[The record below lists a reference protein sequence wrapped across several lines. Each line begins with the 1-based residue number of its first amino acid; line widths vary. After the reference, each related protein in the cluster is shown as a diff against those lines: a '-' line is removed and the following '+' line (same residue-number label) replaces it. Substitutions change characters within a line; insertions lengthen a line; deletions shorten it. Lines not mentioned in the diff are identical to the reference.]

1 MTTKINQ
8 MDMAL
13 VFVCF
18 LLTNSY
24 SFFMIM
30 CESISRIMYNRY
42 SCQSFFP
49 FSSFL
54 SFLSASFYL
63 VVVLVVSL
71 EFFIPTRKLIWRNL
85 FFTWVTIEIR
95 GVVGGFNL
103 KKEIIK
109 TNFYSRVRNRRIWKI
124 C

>member
-13 VFVCF
+13 VFLFVF

-95 GVVGGFNL
+95 GVVGGFN
-103 KKEIIK
+103 
-109 TNFYSRVRNRRIWKI
+109 FWYDWRR
-124 C
+124 